1 MKNYRITLLRHG
13 QTDANTE
20 GLYIGKTDM
29 QLSDLGRGEL
39 LTMQK
44 EYHYPRVERVYTS
57 PLSRAVESATILFP
71 DIPIENV
78 SVVDTLREMDFGV
91 FEGLKAS
98 DLVELD
104 SYKTWL
110 RGGFDAA
117 PPDGESAREVLTRT
131 LSGLD
136 QVICDMMERGV
147 TDAALVTHAGI
158 ITNIICGFG
167 LPKLTPAEAIADFG
181 KGFMISVSAALWQGS
196 QTFEIVGRVPA

>member
-1 MKNYRITLLRHG
+1 M
-13 QTDANTE
+13 
-20 GLYIGKTDM
+20 YIGKTDM

-44 EYHYPRVERVYTS
+44 EFLYPRVERVYTS

-71 DIPIENV
+71 DVPIENV
-78 SVVDTLREMDFGV
+78 TVVDSLREMDFGV

-98 DLVELD
+98 DLVELE
-104 SYKTWL
+104 SYKAWL
-110 RGGFDAA
+110 RGGFDVC
-117 PPDGESAREVLTRT
+117 PPNGESAREVLTRT

-136 QVICDMMERGV
+136 LVICDMMEKGV

-167 LPKLTPAEAIADFG
+167 LPKLTPVEAATDFG
-181 KGFMISVSAALWQGS
+181 KGFMISISAALWQGS
-196 QTFEIVGRVPA
+196 QTFEIVGRTPA